1 MENTKSRFPACLII
15 IPSDSSLKGTV
26 GEARPDWLCQGRR
39 RAAFYL
45 AAEEYVAAQ
54 LPADNYLF
62 SWVLPPTVVFGRNQV
77 AQQELNID
85 FCRAQGIDMIRRK
98 SGGGCIYADTGNIMW
113 SLVTSE
119 GAVEP
124 IFADYADSVAA
135 ALTTMGIAA
144 KVSGRN
150 DITLADGGKVC
161 GNAFYHLAHSN
172 IAHGTMLYDTNAEN
186 MVGALH
192 PATAKL
198 EAKGVKSV
206 RSRISLIKNV
216 RPIGVEALRK
226 GLEDILT
233 DRHITLT
240 PTDVAA
246 IIEIEGAYY
255 DDDYR
260 WGRHDRD
267 DLVIDTGRIEGCG
280 HLQLHLATGDGVV
293 EGITLTGD
301 FFATGH
307 ATEAFAKAFVG
318 LPATVEAFC
327 QAVDTHHPETTIRSL
342 TAEQIKNCFE
352 RGLK

>member
-1 MENTKSRFPACLII
+1 MKNHQSRFPACLII
-15 IPSDSSLKGTV
+15 IPTDASLKGTA
-26 GEARPDWLCQGRR
+26 GEARPDWLREGRR

-45 AAEEYVAAQ
+45 AAEEYAAAH

-77 AQQELNID
+77 PQQELNID
-85 FCRAQGIDMIRRK
+85 FCRTHGIDMIRRK

-124 IFADYADSVAA
+124 IFADYADSVAG
-135 ALTTMGIAA
+135 ALTAMGIAA
-144 KVSGRN
+144 NVSGRN

-172 IAHGTMLYDTNAEN
+172 IAHGTMLYDTNAAN

-206 RSRISLIKNV
+206 RSRISLIKDV

-233 DRHITLT
+233 DRHITLS
-240 PTDVAA
+240 PADMAA
-246 IIEIEGAYY
+246 IMDIEAGYY

-301 FFATGH
+301 FFATGN
-307 ATEAFAKAFVG
+307 AAEAFAKTFVG
-318 LPATVEAFC
+318 LPATAEAFC
-327 QAVDTHHPETTIRSL
+327 SAIDAHHPEATIRSL
-342 TAEQIKNCFE
+342 SAQ
-352 RGLK
+352 RLKDCLRQCLK